1 MATITKRGDSYR
13 IRVSCGYDVSGKQ
26 LVQSMTWKPENGM
39 TARQIEKEVKKQAT
53 LFEERVQNGTVSACG
68 SLRLADFIPQYLENV
83 QGEISVTTLENYKRI
98 IRELIIPALGHLKL
112 KDIKPLHIQKFV
124 NALTSGE

>member
-1 MATITKRGDSYR
+1 MIVRYIVSNLRTVKAMATITKRGDSYR

-53 LFEERVQNGTVSACG
+53 LFVDHSQ
-68 SLRLADFIPQYLENV
+68 
-83 QGEISVTTLENYKRI
+83 
-98 IRELIIPALGHLKL
+98 
-112 KDIKPLHIQKFV
+112 
-124 NALTSGE
+124 